1 MANTNK
7 TKTTVITQT
16 GVMLALLIILQAV
29 TKPAG
34 TIVTGSCV
42 NAVLAMTALCVG
54 LAGGLVVAAVSPF
67 FAFLLGIG
75 PAFLPLTPMIAIGN
89 MVFVTV
95 IWLLYDRAGRGAV
108 NKILTWAAAALA
120 KFAALYLLIVK
131 GVCTLMPLPEPQVQ
145 TFSTMFSFPQL
156 ITAAIGGAVAIYIAT
171 LMKRA
176 RR

>member
-54 LAGGLVVAAVSPF
+54 LAGGISAAYTDDSHRQY
-67 FAFLLGIG
+67 GICYG
-75 PAFLPLTPMIAIGN
+75 YM
-89 MVFVTV
+89 
-95 IWLLYDRAGRGAV
+95 
-108 NKILTWAAAALA
+108 AAL
-120 KFAALYLLIVK
+120 
-131 GVCTLMPLPEPQVQ
+131 
-145 TFSTMFSFPQL
+145 
-156 ITAAIGGAVAIYIAT
+156 
-171 LMKRA
+171 
-176 RR
+176 

>member
-7 TKTTVITQT
+7 TKTTLITET
-16 GVMLALLIILQAV
+16 AIMLALLVILQAV
-29 TKPAG
+29 TRPAG
-34 TIVTGSCV
+34 TVVTGSCV

-54 LAGGLVVAAVSPF
+54 PAGGLIVAAVSPF

-89 MVFVTV
+89 MVFV
-95 IWLLYDRAGRGAV
+95 IFMWLLYDRVGQGIA
-108 NKILTWAAAALA
+108 NKILTWAVAAAA

-145 TFSTMFSFPQL
+145 MFSTMFSLPQL
-156 ITAAIGGAVAIYIAT
+156 VTAAIGGAVAIYIAT

-176 RR
+176 MR